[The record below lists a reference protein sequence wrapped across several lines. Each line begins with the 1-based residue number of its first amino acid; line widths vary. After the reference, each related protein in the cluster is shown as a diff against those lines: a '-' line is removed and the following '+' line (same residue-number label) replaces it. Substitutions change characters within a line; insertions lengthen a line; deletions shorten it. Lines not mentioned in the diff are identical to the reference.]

1 MSLEDEMTIWFGHT
15 LTATLTTA
23 YKRTTKLITF
33 QSTPWPHHLLASFPY
48 FYAILKGN
56 ISLRFRTHHNSL
68 SLGLIFGSVR
78 RNTLREISLQMF
90 EMTFV

>member
-1 MSLEDEMTIWFGHT
+1 MTIWFGKIFLRPKT

-23 YKRTTKLITF
+23 YKITTKLITF
-33 QSTPWPHHLLASFPY
+33 QSTPWPHHPLAPVPY

-56 ISLRFRTHHNSL
+56 ISLRFRTHHNWL
-68 SLGLIFGSVR
+68 RFGSVR

>member
-1 MSLEDEMTIWFGHT
+1 MTIWFGKIFLRPKT

-33 QSTPWPHHLLASFPY
+33 QSTPWPHHLLASVPY

-68 SLGLIFGSVR
+68 SRLRLGSVR